1 MTDEEIMQG
10 LEAACDSA
18 TNTFGWTVPPYPIL
32 LDYIQRLKAE
42 NAELKEE
49 LNNVVGYCKEVED
62 YSNTRIKAL
71 EARLEKAIEL
81 PCIEPMTTYGWSD
94 EAGVGKA
101 NFGIY
106 YQLLYRD
113 KGGELMAVPG
123 LSKEEAE
130 ARLKGLRGG
139 F

>member
-10 LEAACDSA
+10 LKTACDSA
-18 TNTFGWTVPPYPIL
+18 TGTFGWTVPPAPIL

-71 EARLEKAIEL
+71 EARLEKAVEPPEPIIEQDK
-81 PCIEPMTTYGWSD
+81 WS
-94 EAGVGKA
+94 G
-101 NFGIY
+101 N
-106 YQLLYRD
+106 YRVYTSQIVICRHAEFHGAYD
-113 KGGELMAVPG
+113 TI
-123 LSKEEAE
+123 EEAE
-130 ARLKGLRGG
+130 EKRKGLRRKAQCVLWE
-139 F
+139 